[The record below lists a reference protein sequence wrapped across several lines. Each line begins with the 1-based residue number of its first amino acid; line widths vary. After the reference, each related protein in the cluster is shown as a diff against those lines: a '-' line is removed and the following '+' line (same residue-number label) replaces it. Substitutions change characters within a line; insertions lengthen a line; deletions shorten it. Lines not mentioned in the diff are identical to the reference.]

1 MPRARDLELPAGRAM
16 LVATRDREVSPMR
29 FAERAQRA
37 VHDADA
43 PPLVVSTVVL

>member
-1 MPRARDLELPAGRAM
+1 M

-29 FAERAQRA
+29 VTELLAPRFAPPSTPI
-37 VHDADA
+37 DADA